1 MASQQI
7 EALSQALARLPGLG
21 PRSARRAVLHLMK
34 RKESALE
41 PLLAALQDVATR
53 LSTCSI
59 CGNLDTSDPCSI
71 CTDTRRDDRL
81 LCVVEEVADLWALDR
96 SRLFPGRYHVLG
108 GRLSALE
115 GVRPEDLGIDRLV
128 ARVAAGGIDEVVLAM
143 NATLEGQTTAHY
155 LAERLEKFPIRLTQL
170 AHGLPVGGELDY
182 LDEGTLRPRR
192 SAGAA
197 SDCLKRLRNED

>member
-1 MASQQI
+1 MASREI
-7 EALSQALARLPGLG
+7 EELTQALARLPGLG

-34 RKESALE
+34 KREGALE
-41 PLLAALQDVATR
+41 PLLAALQSVAAN
-53 LSTCSI
+53 LSTCST
-59 CGNLDTSDPCSI
+59 CGNLDTRDPCAI
-71 CTDTRRDDRL
+71 CADVRRDDKS

-115 GVRPEDLGIDRLV
+115 GIRPEDLGIDRLV
-128 ARVAAGGIDEVVLAM
+128 ERVAAGGIDEVVLAM

-155 LAERLEKFPIRLTQL
+155 LAERLDKFPIRLTQL

-182 LDEGTLRPRR
+182 LDEGTLAQALRARRPV
-192 SAGAA
+192 A
-197 SDCLKRLRNED
+197 